1 VSEELKKDQGMWA
14 RLVSELLSFVPH
26 DLRELMGLFLG
37 IWLLILLPLM
47 LLFSFFALIKVLQE
61 PKRPDVACW
70 QLQKVD
76 NRLYKLNA
84 CTGEAIEVPESPRK
98 PASAPKR

>member
-61 PKRPDVACW
+61 PRRAEVPCW
-70 QLQKVD
+70 QIQKVD
-76 NRLYKLNA
+76 NRVYRLNA
-84 CTGEAIEVPESPRK
+84 CTGEALELPEPSAKPPTVRK
-98 PASAPKR
+98 K

>member
-1 VSEELKKDQGMWA
+1 VSDDLKKDQGLWA

-37 IWLLILLPLM
+37 IWLLILLPM
-47 LLFSFFALIKVLQE
+47 ILLFSFFALIKVLQE
-61 PKRPDVACW
+61 PRRADAVCW

-76 NRLYKLNA
+76 NRVYKLNA
-84 CTGEAIEVPESPRK
+84 CTGEAIELPESPKK
-98 PASAPKR
+98 PPSAPKR